1 MGPLGCAEEYVVEI
15 RDRDGRA
22 AYGTVEP
29 SALSWGRILDDT
41 SEAQITVPYSGPD
54 CCGVLGA
61 TRSWCNSA
69 AIFRDGALV
78 WDGPIVRMEYTDD
91 STTITARDVS
101 QWLFRRRIAELLDFT
116 GSAQADLAAIAEAL
130 VRHGYSRD
138 DPNVLPHLL
147 VTPTGITGARQ
158 YTADSGYILDA
169 LRELAR
175 TGVDWTV
182 LGRRMLITGESPLA
196 RLPGLTD
203 EDFAGP
209 ITVIEDGLA
218 AATDAVVLGKG
229 VRGHAGGEGACGL
242 LEVLVTEEEILDE
255 RSAQAEAEAIVAA
268 GDPSPLYVEVP
279 DGTQLS
285 PEAPVGIND
294 LVPGVIASVAS
305 ERTCRTVA
313 TDLRLLRVNVSFDQS
328 SGERVGVTLAPVGID
343 STN

>member
-1 MGPLGCAEEYVVEI
+1 M
-15 RDRDGRA
+15 RDREGRA

-29 SALSWGRILDDT
+29 STGQWGRLLDDT

-54 CCGVLGA
+54 CCELLGN
-61 TRSWCNSA
+61 TRSWCNNIN
-69 AIFRDGALV
+69 IFRDGNLV

-91 STTITARDVS
+91 ATTINARDVS
-101 QWLFRRRIAELLDFT
+101 QWLYRRRIASLLDFT
-116 GSAQADLAAIAEAL
+116 GSAEADLAHIAEAL

-138 DPNVLPHLL
+138 DPGVLEHLL
-147 VTPTGITGARQ
+147 VTPTGIVGARQ
-158 YTADSGYILDA
+158 YAADSGYVLDA

-175 TGVDWTV
+175 TGVDWTA
-182 LGRRMLITGESPLA
+182 LGRRILITGETPLA
-196 RLPGLTD
+196 RLSTLTD

-218 AATDAVVLGKG
+218 AVTDAVVLGKG
-229 VRGHAGGEGACGL
+229 VRGQAGGTGPCGL

-268 GDPSPLYVEVP
+268 GSPSPLYVEVP

-294 LVPGVIASVAS
+294 LVPGVVVPVAS

-313 TDLRLLRVNVSFDQS
+313 TDLRLLRVNVTFDEN
-328 SGERVGVTLAPVGID
+328 GERVGVTLAPVGID
-343 STN
+343 TAYI